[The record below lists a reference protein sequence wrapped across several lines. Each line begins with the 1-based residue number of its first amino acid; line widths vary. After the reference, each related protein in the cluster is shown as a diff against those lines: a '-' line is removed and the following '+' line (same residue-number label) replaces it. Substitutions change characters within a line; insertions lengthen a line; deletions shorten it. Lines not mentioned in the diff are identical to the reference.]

1 MVVLDADK
9 EGFLRSARSLI
20 QTCGRAAR
28 NVRGRVLFYADQVT
42 PSMAAAM
49 EETNRRRSLQS
60 AYNKTHHITPAT
72 IQSKIKD
79 ILSSVY
85 EQDYVTVPKAA
96 EEQAPYLAEVA
107 PVTINRLKKE
117 MQAAAK
123 KLDFERAAS
132 LRDQIRSL
140 EAAKLKY
147 A

>member
-1 MVVLDADK
+1 
-9 EGFLRSARSLI
+9 
-20 QTCGRAAR
+20 
-28 NVRGRVLFYADQVT
+28 
-42 PSMAAAM
+42 MAAAM
-49 EETNRRRSLQS
+49 EETKRRRQVQETYNRR
-60 AYNKTHHITPAT
+60 HHITPET

-85 EQDYVTVPKAA
+85 EQDYVTIPKAA
-96 EEQAPYLAEVA
+96 EEQAAYLAEVTPA
-107 PVTINRLKKE
+107 SINRLKKE

-140 EAAKLKY
+140 EEAKLKY